1 LGVWWFS
8 TEITLQGDINIGFL
22 KNRFDRARSPT
33 QHTFVNVHPVD
44 HKNTSGITFCIG
56 VRSGYYRE
64 VGLSF
69 LKYPYSRPLR
79 INRTL
84 IML

>member
-8 TEITLQGDINIGFL
+8 AEITLQGDINIGFL
-22 KNRFDRARSPT
+22 KNRFDRAGSPT
-33 QHTFVNVHPVD
+33 QHAFVNLYPIEQ
-44 HKNTSGITFCIG
+44 NNAFGITFCIG
-56 VRSGYYRE
+56 IRSSYHRE